1 MGPRNHGREIAF
13 LVSGALRPING
24 WNTVIGGSV
33 RSADDRH
40 FQWAL
45 ADGSGFEERN
55 VLAHVPPRRNLV
67 IPYQRDPCALLGVVS
82 VERSVR
88 CQIHESWIEPR

>member
-55 VLAHVPPRRNLV
+55 VLAHAPPAAESRDTVPERPLRTAWGR
-67 IPYQRDPCALLGVVS
+67 QR
-82 VERSVR
+82 
-88 CQIHESWIEPR
+88 